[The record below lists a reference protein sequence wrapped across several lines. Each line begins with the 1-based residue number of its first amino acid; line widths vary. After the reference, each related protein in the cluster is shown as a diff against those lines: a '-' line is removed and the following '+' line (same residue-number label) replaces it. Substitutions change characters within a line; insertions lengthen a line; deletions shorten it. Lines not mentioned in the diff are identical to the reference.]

1 MQQIKQVNTRQLLI
15 LVAGAVAIGVL
26 GFFVSMAMASVFR
39 SESIVS
45 DRIAL
50 YYTDVTSERIPLTSG
65 EAEAAGWDG
74 SIRCILGK
82 GRFYQKAAEDGPY
95 PLIPMYNR
103 EDRLIG
109 LRIYSKTPQPTPPW
123 QHEPGGLEDTQV
135 ANMDFEQWS
144 TGIYL
149 IEPSRACG
157 VVSRQVCPTCVCTKC

>member
-1 MQQIKQVNTRQLLI
+1 MLQIKQASKRQLLI
-15 LVAGAVAIGVL
+15 LAAGAAAIGVL
-26 GFFVSMAMASVFR
+26 GFFFGMAMASVFV
-39 SESIVS
+39 SESVVS

-50 YYTDVTSERIPLTSG
+50 YYTDVSSEQVPLTSG

-123 QHEPGGLEDTQV
+123 QHEPEGLEDTQV
-135 ANMDFEQWS
+135 ANMNFEQWI

-149 IEPSRACG
+149 IEPFRACG
-157 VVSRQVCPTCVCTKC
+157 VVSRQVCPQCFT